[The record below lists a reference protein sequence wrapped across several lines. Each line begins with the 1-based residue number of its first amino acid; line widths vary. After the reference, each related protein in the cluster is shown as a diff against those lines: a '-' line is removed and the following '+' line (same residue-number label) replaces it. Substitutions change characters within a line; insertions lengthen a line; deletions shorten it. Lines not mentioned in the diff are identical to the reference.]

1 MICYLFN
8 IYLFHKKHSLF
19 NSFLSLSNSDNYTYP
34 CIVYLTSDDDVTL
47 VGTQLNTLPS
57 ESESTYPDV
66 VFSWHESYGT
76 TL

>member
-1 MICYLFN
+1 M
-8 IYLFHKKHSLF
+8 
-19 NSFLSLSNSDNYTYP
+19 SLSNSDNYTNP
-34 CIVYLTSDDDVTL
+34 CIVYLTSDDDVTRI
-47 VGTQLNTLPS
+47 GPQLNTLTS